1 MHYEKHKL
9 KKTNSIEELLD
20 NCPKNQ
26 TIFNSLIKT
35 YQKVNSLNYEKIVCT
50 ISGGQIVT

>member
-9 KKTNSIEELLD
+9 KKPNSIEELLD

-26 TIFNSLIKT
+26 TICNSLIKT
-35 YQKVNSLNYEKIVCT
+35 YQKVNSLKYEKIVCT
-50 ISGGQIVT
+50 ISGGR